1 MKNAADASSINNH
14 IFLSSMSLKRIS
26 PPVNRIL
33 TVFAVLV
40 LAACGSAPQRQIAR
54 APFTSASVPPSPS
67 SPEQPVAGNF
77 QRAAFTDLPGWGQDD
92 LRQAWPAFMASCGVL
107 IKRPEWSGPCVAA
120 RSVDGNDYASVRTFF
135 ENGFAP
141 YRVFNTD
148 GSDTGVATGYYE
160 PLLQGARKR
169 AGPYQ
174 TALHRVP
181 PDMLI
186 VDLSSKYPKLKTMR
200 LRGRQVGGKVIPYY
214 TRAELSQSSVLNG
227 KELVWVDDAIDA
239 FFLQVQGSGR
249 VHLNDTNETVR
260 LVYADQN
267 GYQYKSIGRYL
278 VYKGELRL
286 DQASAQGIK
295 TWLAANPGRQSELLN
310 VNPSYVFFREEKLA
324 DPSVGPKGALNV
336 PLTTQRSVAV
346 DPQFIPLGAPLFLST
361 MRPNSYAPLQKLV
374 MAQDTGSAIK
384 GAVRADY
391 FWGFGDDAGEQ
402 AGRMRQSLQMWLLLP
417 KGALPPVPVR

>member
-1 MKNAADASSINNH
+1 
-14 IFLSSMSLKRIS
+14 
-26 PPVNRIL
+26 
-33 TVFAVLV
+33 
-40 LAACGSAPQRQIAR
+40 
-54 APFTSASVPPSPS
+54 
-67 SPEQPVAGNF
+67 
-77 QRAAFTDLPGWGQDD
+77 
-92 LRQAWPAFMASCGVL
+92 
-107 IKRPEWSGPCVAA
+107 
-120 RSVDGNDYASVRTFF
+120 
-135 ENGFAP
+135 
-141 YRVFNTD
+141 
-148 GSDTGVATGYYE
+148 
-160 PLLQGARKR
+160 
-169 AGPYQ
+169 
-174 TALHRVP
+174 
-181 PDMLI
+181 MLI
-186 VDLSSKYPKLKTMR
+186 VDLSSQYPELKAMR

-278 VYKGELRL
+278 VDKGELRL

-361 MRPNSYAPLQKLV
+361 TRPNSDAPLQQLV

-402 AGRMRQSLQMWLLLP
+402 VDSLAVQIGRQGRQIRDR
-417 KGALPPVPVR
+417 G